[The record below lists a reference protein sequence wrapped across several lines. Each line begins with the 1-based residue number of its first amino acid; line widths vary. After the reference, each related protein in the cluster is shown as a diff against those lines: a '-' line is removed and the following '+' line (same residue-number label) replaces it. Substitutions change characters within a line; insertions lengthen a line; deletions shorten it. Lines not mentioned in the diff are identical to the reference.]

1 MIGLGPIKTVG
12 VYVSDQAKAVEFYT
26 KRLGFTL
33 RRELAMGPNAKWVEV
48 SPPDG
53 QTCLVLYPRSLMP
66 QWEMLKATVVFH
78 CADVEDTCNWLRAAG
93 VTITAP
99 PKKIA
104 WGMFAMFA
112 DPDGNLFG
120 LTSQEIA

>member
-1 MIGLGPIKTVG
+1 MVGLGPIKTVG

-26 KRLGFTL
+26 KKLGFVL
-33 RRELAMGPNAKWVEV
+33 RRELPMGPSAKWVEV
-48 SPPDG
+48 SPPDA
-53 QTCLVLYPRSLMP
+53 QTCLVLYPRALMP
-66 QWEMLKATVVFH
+66 QWEQLKATVVFH
-78 CADVEDTCNWLRAAG
+78 CPDVEDTCYWLRAAG

-99 PKKIA
+99 PKKMA
-104 WGMFAMFA
+104 GGVFAMFA